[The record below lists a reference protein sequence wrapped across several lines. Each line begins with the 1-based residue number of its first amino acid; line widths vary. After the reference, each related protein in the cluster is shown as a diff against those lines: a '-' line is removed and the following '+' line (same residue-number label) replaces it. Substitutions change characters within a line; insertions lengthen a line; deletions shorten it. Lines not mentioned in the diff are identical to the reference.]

1 MELTEKNHNHFTHS
15 SHPGEHNKWTS
26 RQKKNVALNV
36 IKRFCMQA
44 RNRPE
49 IFWQT

>member
-1 MELTEKNHNHFTHS
+1 
-15 SHPGEHNKWTS
+15 
-26 RQKKNVALNV
+26 
-36 IKRFCMQA
+36 MQA